1 MSYNY
6 FLSGSSIRPIIR
18 DDRLPMQKENPFAPN
33 YIPEKR
39 NDWYPAEFY
48 KIRPKIFLNFDDR
61 CFLCGDIA
69 TEIHHIDYDKSN
81 SYEYNMTALCKS
93 CHAKTNFD
101 RSYWQELIEN
111 AMMQKFGRKIYSNR
125 RKNGL

>member
-1 MSYNY
+1 MPYKY
-6 FLSGSSIRPIIR
+6 FDSGSSIKPIIR
-18 DDRLPMQKENPFAPN
+18 DERLPIQSDNPFAPN

-39 NDWYPAEFY
+39 NDWYPVEFY

-61 CFLCGDIA
+61 CFLCGELA
-69 TEIHHIDYDKSN
+69 SEIHHIDYNKSN

-101 RSYWQELIEN
+101 RSYWQSLIQG
-111 AMMQKFGRKIYSNR
+111 MMMEKFGKKIYS
-125 RKNGL
+125 KGGK